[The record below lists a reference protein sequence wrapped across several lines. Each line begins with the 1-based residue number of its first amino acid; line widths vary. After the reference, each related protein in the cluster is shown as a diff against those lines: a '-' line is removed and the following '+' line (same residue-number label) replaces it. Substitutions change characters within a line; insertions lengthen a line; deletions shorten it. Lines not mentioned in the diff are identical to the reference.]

1 MRGHEGTCTDHSS
14 LPAFLADYF
23 TNSSQFSHK
32 SNTNVFYHKT
42 IKRNKE
48 RQRVPGRQK
57 ATESARRI
65 TKGGIDHENEQI

>member
-1 MRGHEGTCTDHSS
+1 MGGHEETCAGILHRP
-14 LPAFLADYF
+14 LFPADYF

-48 RQRVPGRQK
+48 RQRVPGR
-57 ATESARRI
+57 
-65 TKGGIDHENEQI
+65 